1 MYRQHIRLDH
11 QCPDLIPGHVL
22 RLSEVVLDGEAIRV
36 EYSIEPA
43 LPIWDQ
49 TRNMPP
55 IMWRWDARDDLGNRY
70 EEAGGAYGP
79 SRNGDRTEGVLS
91 LTPLPAAGAR
101 LFSVI
106 LNPWI
111 ESESETRQ
119 CSFDV
124 DLADLPVS

>member
-1 MYRQHIRLDH
+1 MYRQRIRLDY

-22 RLSEVVLDGEAIRV
+22 RVSEVVLDEEAIRV

-43 LPIWDQ
+43 LP
-49 TRNMPP
+49 NMPP
-55 IMWRWDARDDLGNRY
+55 IMWRWEARDDLGNRY

-124 DLADLPVS
+124 DLADLPG